1 VGLAVLTA
9 PEQPGV
15 ICPTGGVRFVVG
27 ADANR
32 NGALDD
38 AEINSMLTR
47 SVCNGPQGVKGAD
60 GTNGTNGAPG
70 TNGVDGLSTLVATS
84 TEPAGGNCVAGG
96 SRMDAGRD
104 ANRNGTLDEAEVDA
118 SLTRYVCNGLQG
130 FKGDTGAK
138 GDTGDTGAKGAD
150 GASGANGVDG
160 LSTLVLTSAEPAG
173 ANCEAGGTRMEG
185 GRDANRNG
193 MLDAG
198 ELEVSLTRYV
208 CDGLRGLKGEPGAK
222 GDPGVKGDK
231 GDTGDIGPMGPPGES
246 GAAYARTKV
255 VSPGATDVDSGNAL
269 RAAIDGIT
277 DGKTWL
283 VQVEPGVYDL
293 GSTALTLKP
302 GIHLRGSGENT
313 TLLRSAVDSSAS
325 GTVVGVSGS
334 VLSALSVEN
343 IGGGSESIALY
354 SAEPGFNFHDLTA
367 TAQRGSDLSFAIS
380 LRNAKG
386 TFENVR
392 VIASGYYSIGFFCVG
407 CTASLTESHAE
418 ARGTSRS
425 RGVYVGGG
433 TVSLRNVT
441 VNASGGGYNW
451 GVYAD
456 GDVSLVNVEASGS
469 GGFESVGLYVGDG
482 NGTARNSVLS
492 ATGASTNEGI
502 TSHSD
507 FDPRL
512 LTVQNSVVTGSSASV
527 RRGSYFTVR
536 LGQSQLFGPVTQAD
550 TSTGKYACIG
560 NYDGDF
566 APADCL

>member
-1 VGLAVLTA
+1 
-9 PEQPGV
+9 
-15 ICPTGGVRFVVG
+15 
-27 ADANR
+27 
-32 NGALDD
+32 
-38 AEINSMLTR
+38 
-47 SVCNGPQGVKGAD
+47 
-60 GTNGTNGAPG
+60 
-70 TNGVDGLSTLVATS
+70 VDGLSTLVATS
-84 TEPAGGNCVAGG
+84 AEPAGANCVAGG

-130 FKGDTGAK
+130 FKGDTGATGAK
-138 GDTGDTGAKGAD
+138 GDPGEKGAD
-150 GASGANGVDG
+150 GAPGANGVDG

-173 ANCEAGGTRMEG
+173 ANCVAGGTRMEG

-193 MLDAG
+193 VLDAG
-198 ELEVSLTRYV
+198 ELDVSLTRYV
-208 CDGLRGLKGEPGAK
+208 CDGVQGLKGEPGAK

-231 GDTGDIGPMGPPGES
+231 GDTGPMGPPGES
-246 GAAYARTKV
+246 GAAYVRTKV
-255 VSPGATDVDSGNAL
+255 VSPGATDVESGNAL

-293 GSTALTLKP
+293 GSTALTLKQ

-313 TLLRSAVDSSAS
+313 TILRSAVDSWTS

-343 IGGGSESIALY
+343 VGGGSYSVALY
-354 SAEPGFNFHDLTA
+354 SEAAEFDFHALTA
-367 TAQRGSDLSFAIS
+367 TARGSDFFSLAIS

-386 TFENVR
+386 AFENVR
-392 VIASGYYSIGFFCVG
+392 AVATNDSNANGFYCVG
-407 CTASLTESHAE
+407 CAVNLTESHVE
-418 ARGTSRS
+418 ARGAGRN

-433 TVSLRNVT
+433 SVSLRNVT
-441 VNASGGGYNW
+441 ASAIGGGDNW

-469 GGFESVGLYVGDG
+469 GGAKSIGLYVGDG
-482 NGTARNSVLS
+482 NGSARNSVLS

-502 TSHSD
+502 SSHSD

-512 LTVQNSVVTGSSASV
+512 LTVQSSVITGTSASV

-536 LGQSQLFGPVTQAD
+536 IGQSQLSGPVAQAD
-550 TSTGKYACIG
+550 TSTGTYACVG
-560 NYDGDF
+560 NYDGNF
-566 APADCL
+566 APINCPL